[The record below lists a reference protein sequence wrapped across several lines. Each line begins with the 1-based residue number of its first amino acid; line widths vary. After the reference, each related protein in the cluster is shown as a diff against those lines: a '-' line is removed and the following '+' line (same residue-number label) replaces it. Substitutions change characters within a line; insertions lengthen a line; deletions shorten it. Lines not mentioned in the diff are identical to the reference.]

1 MENKSENWMGYWLRK
16 VVRNM
21 NNLHD
26 QKLQQYDLTSSQ
38 VSVLCQLWNKDGL
51 TQKEIQENLNLR
63 PASVSGLVDTLSN
76 KGFIVRKHDVEDA
89 RLKRLYLTE
98 EGTRVKDLS
107 IEVIKEVE
115 NTITKGFSEDEKVIF
130 ICWMKKLYNNLNT
143 LEKQ

>member
-1 MENKSENWMGYWLRK
+1 MENNSEKWMGYWIRK
-16 VVRNM
+16 VVRKM
-21 NNLHD
+21 NTLHD

-51 TQKEIQENLNLR
+51 TQKEIQEKLNLR

-76 KGFIVRKHDVEDA
+76 KGFIVRKHDGEDA

-107 IEVIKEVE
+107 IEIIKEIE
-115 NTITKGFSEDEKVIF
+115 DTITEGFSDDEKVIF
-130 ICWMKKLYNNLNT
+130 ICWMKKLYNNLNA
-143 LEKQ
+143 LENQ

>member
-1 MENKSENWMGYWLRK
+1 MENNSEKWMGYWLRK

-76 KGFIVRKHDVEDA
+76 KGFIVRKHDGEDA

-98 EGTRVKDLS
+98 EGTSVKDLS
-107 IEVIKEVE
+107 IEIIKELE

-143 LEKQ
+143 LEK